1 VIKFRIILSS
11 LEIQF
16 FLKWTFKEIVYKMVM
31 AWVSFFFVLL
41 GGELAIIHKKII
53 DKIIFFPS
61 HGDK

>member
-1 VIKFRIILSS
+1 M
-11 LEIQF
+11 
-16 FLKWTFKEIVYKMVM
+16 YKMVM

-61 HGDK
+61 HGDI